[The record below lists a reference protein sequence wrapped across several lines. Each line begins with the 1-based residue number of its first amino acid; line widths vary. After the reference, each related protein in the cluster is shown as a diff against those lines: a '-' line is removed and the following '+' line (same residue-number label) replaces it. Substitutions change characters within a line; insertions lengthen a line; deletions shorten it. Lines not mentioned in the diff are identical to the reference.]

1 VSASKGIYK
10 CFGCGKAGNAIT
22 FVQEHEKMTYPEAI
36 KWLAK
41 RYHIEIEETQLS
53 AEDKENQLVEESLR
67 IINQFAVQ
75 YFHEYLL
82 NSQEGKAIGLSYFR
96 ERGFKQHT
104 IESFQLGFCPSDKLI
119 FAQAAIEKGY
129 KPDLLVKAGL
139 VRKRNELY
147 ESLYAGRVIFPI
159 QNQLGKPIGF
169 GARILIADDKAP
181 KYINTPENELYQK
194 SKTLY
199 GIYQAKSAIG
209 QKDECLLVEG
219 YTDVISLHQAGI
231 NNVVASSG
239 TSLTEEQLKLIKRF
253 SKKLTILYDGDAA
266 GIKAALRGMDMAIEQ
281 GIHVQ
286 VVLLP
291 DNHDPDSYIKEKGAE
306 AFENYIAANKKD
318 IILFRLEATLNEA
331 KDDSVKKAALIND
344 IAETISKINK
354 LEDFTKQQDYIR
366 RCAQLLQIEEAGLIS
381 LVNKKIRDK
390 ISKKTEYKEEAEL
403 LEKSAAPPQEHQQE
417 ADLLLQKDYQQEK
430 NLVAVLIEYG
440 NRPFDEQYSIA
451 EYIRSK
457 IDSSDFEN
465 DKWLRL
471 YQLYFETL
479 EKQLQYPE
487 LRYFTYHDEASIREA
502 AIEAVHY
509 PYELSK
515 NWAARYQIDVLPKEM
530 NFVNNANKSVLYFML
545 KKIKRTL
552 MTLWEELKEL
562 QHDPEETAVIQTA
575 WMEIKRSEQEMV
587 KHLSTVLLV
596 N

>member
-1 VSASKGIYK
+1 
-10 CFGCGKAGNAIT
+10 
-22 FVQEHEKMTYPEAI
+22 
-36 KWLAK
+36 
-41 RYHIEIEETQLS
+41 
-53 AEDKENQLVEESLR
+53 
-67 IINQFAVQ
+67 
-75 YFHEYLL
+75 
-82 NSQEGKAIGLSYFR
+82 
-96 ERGFKQHT
+96 
-104 IESFQLGFCPSDKLI
+104 
-119 FAQAAIEKGY
+119 
-129 KPDLLVKAGL
+129 
-139 VRKRNELY
+139 
-147 ESLYAGRVIFPI
+147 
-159 QNQLGKPIGF
+159 
-169 GARILIADDKAP
+169 
-181 KYINTPENELYQK
+181 
-194 SKTLY
+194 
-199 GIYQAKSAIG
+199 
-209 QKDECLLVEG
+209 
-219 YTDVISLHQAGI
+219 
-231 NNVVASSG
+231 
-239 TSLTEEQLKLIKRF
+239 
-253 SKKLTILYDGDAA
+253 
-266 GIKAALRGMDMAIEQ
+266 
-281 GIHVQ
+281 
-286 VVLLP
+286 
-291 DNHDPDSYIKEKGAE
+291 
-306 AFENYIAANKKD
+306 
-318 IILFRLEATLNEA
+318 
-331 KDDSVKKAALIND
+331 
-344 IAETISKINK
+344 
-354 LEDFTKQQDYIR
+354 
-366 RCAQLLQIEEAGLIS
+366 
-381 LVNKKIRDK
+381 
-390 ISKKTEYKEEAEL
+390 
-403 LEKSAAPPQEHQQE
+403 
-417 ADLLLQKDYQQEK
+417 LQKDYQQEK